1 MYTLFMFFLIAGFAF
16 YVGEFFNLGFFTERV
31 EKHLFS
37 IVIVSTSVITGSF
50 FITKT
55 YINSQ
60 ISIKEKE
67 MGRELRE
74 AAKEIIK
81 EQRES
86 LIVELDEKLD
96 RKLINY
102 KNEIIEALR
111 S

>member
-1 MYTLFMFFLIAGFAF
+1 MFFLIAGFAF